1 MIESV
6 LDFRIRKNVKMK
18 RLKKQKKFS
27 TWKGFSLEGL
37 PNRDSTKYREPY
49 NIPQCETLLR
59 YPCIFMFCFI
69 IHHSRGTFRYSGY
82 CSILRDFHA
91 LNLITEE
98 ANANMAKC
106 NTWEEFIALQ
116 VNAN

>member
-1 MIESV
+1 M
-6 LDFRIRKNVKMK
+6 
-18 RLKKQKKFS
+18 
-27 TWKGFSLEGL
+27 EGL

-59 YPCIFMFCFI
+59 YAFIFLPLLIFY
-69 IHHSRGTFRYSGY
+69 SRGTFRYSGY

-116 VNAN
+116 VNQNEV

>member
-6 LDFRIRKNVKMK
+6 LDFRIRKNVKME

-59 YPCIFMFCFI
+59 YPYIFMFCFI

-82 CSILRDFHA
+82 CAILRDFHA